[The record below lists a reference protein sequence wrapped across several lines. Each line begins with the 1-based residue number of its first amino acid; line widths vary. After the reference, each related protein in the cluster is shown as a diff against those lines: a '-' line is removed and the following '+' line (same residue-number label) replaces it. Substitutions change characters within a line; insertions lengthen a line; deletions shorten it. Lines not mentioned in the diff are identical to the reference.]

1 MVNVGADTHNFT
13 CEGKAGLSNFV
24 SKPALPRIF
33 RKVSRRVLDSED
45 AFEDLQMA
53 YGDSPDGAMIEES
66 FVVTFL
72 TIRE

>member
-1 MVNVGADTHNFT
+1 M
-13 CEGKAGLSNFV
+13 
-24 SKPALPRIF
+24 
-33 RKVSRRVLDSED
+33 DSED